1 MVTRGLDFFEYTL
14 YSLSLIMD
22 SNSGKKVAAEALI
35 SRFEITKLL
44 KQGKL
49 SQHHNPPHNTA
60 PTSLPVIIWT
70 K

>member
-1 MVTRGLDFFEYTL
+1 
-14 YSLSLIMD
+14 MD

-49 SQHHNPPHNTA
+49 SQHHNPPHNSSPYFT
-60 PTSLPVIIWT
+60 TSDNLDLVDN
-70 K
+70 